1 MSCLF
6 VILCVHVS
14 KHFARIFTLFILYIL
29 GNFIEMLNRAHKF
42 SFEDQR
48 GPIDSKH
55 LQIPDFLLSN
65 SLIKSQSLNHNINT
79 HALSSRTEAMTSH
92 DTNKKYEN
100 KYKKPSLAAI
110 FNESTSSLPVM
121 AATSPQTSSALTR
134 SRSPILIIYDNEEEG
149 EHLELNPHLNEP
161 INNNNNN
168 INNKAF
174 RNSINIDESCC
185 IENSIGID
193 RSLLSLNE
201 EADEIPNNSS
211 IKLATLNCAS
221 TNLNKSLQKS
231 TSDTQ
236 IRPDSN
242 ESHKSS
248 QLIMKTNSKNQI
260 SYV

>member
-1 MSCLF
+1 
-6 VILCVHVS
+6 
-14 KHFARIFTLFILYIL
+14 
-29 GNFIEMLNRAHKF
+29 MLNRAHKF

-65 SLIKSQSLNHNINT
+65 SLIKSQSLNHSINT
-79 HALSSRTEAMTSH
+79 HAISSSRTEVTNH
-92 DTNKKYEN
+92 DSNKKYE

-110 FNESTSSLPVM
+110 FNESTASLPVM
-121 AATSPQTSSALTR
+121 AATSPHTSSALTR

-149 EHLELNPHLNEP
+149 EHHELNPYLNNESL
-161 INNNNNN
+161 NNNNN
-168 INNKAF
+168 NNKAF
-174 RNSINIDESCC
+174 RNSTNIDESCC
-185 IENSIGID
+185 IDNSIGID

-201 EADEIPNNSS
+201 EADQIS
-211 IKLATLNCAS
+211 NCAS
-221 TNLNKSLQKS
+221 NTLNKSLQKS

-236 IRPDSN
+236 IRPDLN